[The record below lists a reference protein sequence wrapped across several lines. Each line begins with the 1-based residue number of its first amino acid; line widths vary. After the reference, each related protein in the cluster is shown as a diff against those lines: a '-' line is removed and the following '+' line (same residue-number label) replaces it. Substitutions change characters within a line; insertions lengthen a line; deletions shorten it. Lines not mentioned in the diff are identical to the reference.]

1 MQPTNVVSA
10 SASVSNVFINRD
22 FLCVMIILFMVCMP
36 KPMAR
41 FAVYV
46 KAVLMLIRVL
56 LG

>member
-1 MQPTNVVSA
+1 M
-10 SASVSNVFINRD
+10 
-22 FLCVMIILFMVCMP
+22 MILFMVCMP

-56 LG
+56 LGQYTAKVILSPNFAKILAAFNNL

>member
-1 MQPTNVVSA
+1 
-10 SASVSNVFINRD
+10 
-22 FLCVMIILFMVCMP
+22 MIILFMVCMP